1 MEKSELYFQ
10 YVMWLVVFL
19 CVKFLF
25 DYISKKTSNLG
36 KLLLG
41 TILPTWLIIT
51 IITYINGTLIGDR
64 VTPFFLY
71 SAETLAMTLLIGGIT
86 FIYKYKKFKN
96 KYKAK

>member
-10 YVMWLVVFL
+10 YAMWLVVFL

-36 KLLLG
+36 KLLIG
-41 TILPTWLIIT
+41 TILPTWFIVSVIS
-51 IITYINGTLIGDR
+51 YINSSFIPITSKTFIDISVHMSML
-64 VTPFFLY
+64 VLF
-71 SAETLAMTLLIGGIT
+71 IGGIT
-86 FIYKYKKFKN
+86 FIYKYRKFKN